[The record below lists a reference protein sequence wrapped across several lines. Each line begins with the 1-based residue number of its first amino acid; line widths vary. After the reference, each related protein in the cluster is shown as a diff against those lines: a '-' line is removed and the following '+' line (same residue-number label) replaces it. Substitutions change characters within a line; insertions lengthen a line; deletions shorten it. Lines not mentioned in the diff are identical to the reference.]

1 MKYIK
6 HFEEYVQDIIINIL
20 DKSNEFGYDSLSD
33 DEKNYLN
40 NADEIQPDNN
50 LGLDGTQTVE
60 NMKVDTNYRNID
72 EDDIIKERNCL
83 DCFYCYNNLC
93 EHNYLIKPFETD
105 ENHICDAY
113 YHG

>member
-1 MKYIK
+1 
-6 HFEEYVQDIIINIL
+6 
-20 DKSNEFGYDSLSD
+20 
-33 DEKNYLN
+33 
-40 NADEIQPDNN
+40 
-50 LGLDGTQTVE
+50 
-60 NMKVDTNYRNID
+60 MKVDTNYRNID